1 MKNSIKKSRL
11 TGCLLAIS
19 LLTLMTATRCSNDA
33 PNNAQTSGEPERQYG
48 SEIFRKNCVTCH
60 GAAGNLG
67 LNGAYDLTKSILSH
81 EERVAVITNGRKLMT
96 PFGAILSAAEIKSVA
111 EYTETLKK

>member
-1 MKNSIKKSRL
+1 MNGSVKKSIVAA
-11 TGCLLAIS
+11 CSLAII
-19 LLTLMTATRCSNDA
+19 LLTATRCSNDA
-33 PNNAQTSGEPERQYG
+33 PKVAETSGQPERQYG

-60 GAAGNLG
+60 GAEGNLG
-67 LNGAYDLTKSILSH
+67 LNGAYDLTKSQLSH

-96 PFGAILSAAEIKSVA
+96 PFAAILSAAEIKSVA